1 MGTSCACAYDRG
13 KISAFEFREKK
24 ETTQNYSAQFLK
36 HFKVLMHG
44 SEPKDVAL
52 RELAAWEGRISKS
65 TVKLVGA
72 AQEPKE
78 GGDGGGL
85 RVGCRARRWWW

>member
-1 MGTSCACAYDRG
+1 
-13 KISAFEFREKK
+13 
-24 ETTQNYSAQFLK
+24 
-36 HFKVLMHG
+36 MHG

-85 RVGCRARRWWW
+85 TTRWAGWGAGQGGGGGERGGTELPFSAKPVSTLLLI